1 MTDSSPARASTRA
14 RSRPD
19 AIERAM
25 AAQLASRLHGARRLT
40 DRHER
45 LLRSVIRVGRAAG
58 AESVDATL
66 TPRGL
71 FIAFGPASDGGP
83 VPIDPALEA
92 SLARAFSVPVV
103 AVDRADRPVFPP
115 PREDADARVEAATL
129 ARDWLSRVRSLED
142 ECARD
147 EDVRGVHE
155 IRIAIRRTRAAL
167 RWLSRCVRDPR
178 IDEVTDALRALSAVT
193 SPVRDAD
200 VVDALLAKRA
210 PEGPARDAALAEIR
224 VGRGA
229 RVKALRAHL
238 RARAYRQSMVRADA
252 ALAELSASALPVA
265 ADALHPAELR
275 AGERASRSFQRYFDR
290 ELRRIHARL
299 EGDLTVDE
307 GYHAVRRQL
316 RRVRDIID
324 VGAPLLGARRR
335 AWRTRLQPVQS
346 QLGAFNDAVNA
357 LALVRAA
364 GGPTREVARWLKDR
378 RSSSLAELATPLA
391 VLAVLVMAR

>member
-1 MTDSSPARASTRA
+1 MSAR
-14 RSRPD
+14 
-19 AIERAM
+19 
-25 AAQLASRLHGARRLT
+25 LASRLRVACRLQ

-45 LLRSVIRVGRAAG
+45 LLRAVAHAGRRAG

-71 FIAFGPASDGGP
+71 FIAFGPSRDDGAAIS
-83 VPIDPALEA
+83 VDDSLEA
-92 SLARAFSVPVV
+92 SLARAFSVPLVSV
-103 AVDRADRPVFPP
+103 ERAERPMFLA
-115 PREDADARVEAATL
+115 PRPDADARVEAASL
-129 ARDWLSRVRSLED
+129 ARDWLARVRALED
-142 ECARD
+142 ECVRD

-167 RWLSRCVRDPR
+167 RWLARCVRDPR
-178 IDEVTDALRALSAVT
+178 LDEVTSVLRGLSAVT

-200 VVDALLAKRA
+200 VVDALLDKRA
-210 PEGPARDAALAEIR
+210 PEGPARDAALASLRE
-224 VGRGA
+224 GRKD
-229 RVKALRAHL
+229 RLKAMVAHL
-238 RARAYRQSMVRADA
+238 RARAYRREIVRADA
-252 ALAELSASALPVA
+252 LLAELAASPAPLVSHVGAEETSAEHA
-265 ADALHPAELR
+265 AEGPFERR

-364 GGPTREVARWLKDR
+364 GSPTREVARWLKDR